1 MKDHLLPFERFRG
14 KRGLVMGLGVFG
26 GGTESAKFLA
36 RYCGS
41 LVVTDLRT
49 ESVLADSL
57 AELEGL
63 PIEFRLGEH
72 RQQDFRDAQV
82 VIHSPAV
89 RPDHEL
95 LQLARD
101 NGAEVTMEMSLF
113 MEACPARTIGITGS
127 NGKTTLALMCYE
139 MLAEALERAQPELD
153 GQWAQPRDTQIPR
166 LPSRQT
172 LFKGAPPDAGV
183 PSDEEL
189 LKQLRMNGRVWLGGN
204 CGKPLLNR
212 LEEMTA
218 DDVVVLELSSFQLM
232 DWHRLRKSC
241 DVALITNITPNHLD
255 WHTSMDEYV
264 NAKAAIFAYQP
275 PDARCVVLNIDDTR
289 CRNLLELHPALK
301 SGRTDTWRGPALSPV
316 ADQPKPEQAPGAP
329 KVMSMAIAMGHDET
343 EDPQDAIIG
352 YSVDPTSER
361 GRHMPAQLTRVLFAG
376 GRFDQGEDRL
386 VQADPDALTEWRR
399 GFAFIGCL
407 NRTDLKLPGVF
418 NWSNAAG
425 AYAAASA
432 GLEVVGMFG
441 YGSRALRRFKGA
453 EHRLEYCGEVNGARC
468 YNDSIATTPEA
479 TIAALGAF
487 EQGVHLVLG
496 GSDKGLSYEGLAA
509 AIAAHKGI
517 KGIYLQGPNAGAIRQ
532 GLGTHAALHE
542 CRGFDE
548 ACMAAFRALQP
559 GDVLL
564 MSPASASFYEYAPN
578 TRFTNF
584 EHRGRHFKALVQA
597 HASHPG
603 K

>member
-36 RYCGS
+36 RYCS
-41 LVVTDLRT
+41 RVLVTDLRN

-57 AELEGL
+57 AELKGL
-63 PIEFRLGEH
+63 PIDYRLGRHDE
-72 RQQDFRDAQV
+72 QDFRDAQV

-95 LQLARD
+95 LQRAREQ
-101 NGAEVTMEMSLF
+101 GAEVTMEMSLF

-127 NGKTTLALMCYE
+127 NGKTTLALLCYE

-153 GQWAQPRDTQIPR
+153 GQWAQPRDGQIAR
-166 LPSRQT
+166 LPSRQM
-172 LFKGAPPDAGV
+172 LFRGAPPDAKL
-183 PSDEEL
+183 PTDEEL
-189 LKQLRMNGRVWLGGN
+189 LKQLRMSGRVWLGGN

-212 LEEMTA
+212 LEDVTA
-218 DDVVVLELSSFQLM
+218 EDVVVLELSSFQLM
-232 DWHRLRKSC
+232 DWHRLKKSC

-255 WHTSMDEYV
+255 WHTSMDEYIH
-264 NAKAAIFAYQP
+264 AKSAIFAYQP
-275 PDARCVVLNIDDTR
+275 IGSRCVILNLDDPR
-289 CRNLLELHPALK
+289 CRNLLDLHPALK
-301 SGRTDTWRGPALSPV
+301 STRTDPWRGPALSPV
-316 ADQPKPEQAPGAP
+316 PEQPPPARPAGAP
-329 KVMSMAIAMGHDET
+329 QVINMAIAMGQDET

-352 YSVDPTSER
+352 YSVDPKAER

-399 GFAFIGCL
+399 GFAYIGCL
-407 NRTDLKLPGVF
+407 SRADLKLPGTF

-441 YGSRALRRFKGA
+441 YGSRALRRFHGA
-453 EHRLEYCGEVNGARC
+453 EHRLEYCGEVGGARC

-487 EQGVHLVLG
+487 EHGVHLVLG
-496 GSDKGLSYEGLAA
+496 GSEKGLGYEGLAA
-509 AIAAHKGI
+509 AVAAHQGI
-517 KGIYLQGPNAGAIRQ
+517 RGIYLQGPNAGAIKQ
-532 GLGTHAALHE
+532 ALGENAVLHE
-542 CRGFDE
+542 FAGFDE
-548 ACMAAFRALQP
+548 ACAAAFSGLQP